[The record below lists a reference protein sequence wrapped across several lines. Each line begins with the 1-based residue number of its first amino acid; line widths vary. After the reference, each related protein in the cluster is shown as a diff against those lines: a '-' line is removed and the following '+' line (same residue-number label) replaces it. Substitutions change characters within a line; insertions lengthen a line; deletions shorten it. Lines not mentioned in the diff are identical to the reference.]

1 MRFNDLR
8 FIEYPFHFLYYLFF
22 LIAEKVWLI
31 WIALI
36 QNSEDLTGGMMFAN
50 NIISMSTWTLDPTRN
65 EWPIHVS
72 PFRRL
77 CYCGPSRWSALQ
89 RGSRPTRCGKLRLSN
104 AKAHGPPNM
113 IPTRDTSK
121 KPTSPH
127 QGNQPPNNRCRSF
140 ASTHR
145 HQKPSYRQRLKG
157 HSTKKK
163 TRQSDTTS
171 AYLFVCACL
180 SDWPHPVC
188 RER

>member
-1 MRFNDLR
+1 MSL
-8 FIEYPFHFLYYLFF
+8 LFGGCV
-22 LIAEKVWLI
+22 IVDRPDDPPSNVEA
-31 WIALI
+31 ALLGAG
-36 QNSEDLTGGMMFAN
+36 NC
-50 NIISMSTWTLDPTRN
+50 
-65 EWPIHVS
+65 VS
-72 PFRRL
+72 PTL
-77 CYCGPSRWSALQ
+77 KPMGPS
-89 RGSRPTRCGKLRLSN
+89 
-104 AKAHGPPNM
+104 NM

-171 AYLFVCACL
+171 EYLFVCACL